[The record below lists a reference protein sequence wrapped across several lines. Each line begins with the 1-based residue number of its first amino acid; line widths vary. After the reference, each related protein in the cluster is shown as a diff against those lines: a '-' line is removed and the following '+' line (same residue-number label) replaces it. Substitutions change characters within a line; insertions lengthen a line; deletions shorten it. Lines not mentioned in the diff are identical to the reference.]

1 MTTGILA
8 GAQAAVTFD
17 GTVAFISIGVTL
29 AALIKWIREGTFH
42 PSWHDIAGV
51 LIATYGATFFVDA
64 FIAESAGY
72 GAKIFAGLAAGSI
85 IVYRAGIW
93 QTVVKAANDGDRAL
107 LTGAAVALVFINFFV
122 LSETAI
128 NLSANKGRAI
138 QSAVAT
144 NADIQSINEQ
154 IALTQSGV
162 AAAASIAATACKGSR
177 CLMNTSNAS
186 ETASKRIDELRQQK
200 AAIEARATA
209 QGTPEDRVV
218 ADLLGVTPQRAAS
231 IRGLVIAVL
240 LDVLAQ
246 LIHWIG
252 AREALKLAGSFKIIK
267 GFSSLIHAG
276 YSPED
281 AAILIGQGS
290 LAGLPSPPDNGEG
303 VGNQKIKDCQDCG
316 DEILNPSPAQKYCP
330 KCQVKRRE
338 LKNGKHAVT
347 A

>member
-1 MTTGILA
+1 MTTDILA

-72 GAKIFAGLAAGSI
+72 GAKVFAGLAAGSI

-93 QTVVKAANDGDRAL
+93 QTVVKAANDGDKVM
-107 LTGAAVALVFINFFV
+107 LTGAGIALLLINFFV

-128 NLSANKGRAI
+128 NIAANKGRAI
-138 QSAVAT
+138 QSEVT
-144 NADIQSINEQ
+144 LNADVQSINEQ

-186 ETASKRIDELRQQK
+186 ETASKRIAELRLEK
-200 AAIEARATA
+200 GAIEAKATA

-231 IRGLVIAVL
+231 IRGLVIALL

-252 AREALKLAGSFKIIK
+252 AREALNKAGSFKIIK

-281 AAILIGQGS
+281 AAILIGQSS
-290 LAGLPSPPDNGEG
+290 LAGLPPPPPQDGG
-303 VGNQKIKDCQDCG
+303 VVNQKIKACEDCST
-316 DEILNPSPAQKYCP
+316 EILNPSPAQKYCP

-338 LKNGKHAVT
+338 LKNGKHGVT
-347 A
+347 V